1 MTATDS
7 SLARTR
13 IPDLAPAP
21 APDPPVTAA
30 ETPAVAAETP
40 AVAAEGPAGAAASQ
54 NTTDPAPVVAKSL
67 TVTTG
72 PAVPAKED
80 PAGIPHDPAGTAPAS
95 AHAVPTA
102 AAAEDSAGHD
112 GDPDSDR
119 STTDSDEP
127 GGGPPT
133 RHRDAARLR
142 GPVLVV
148 LTVLAAALVGLT
160 AIEAVGYHRARL
172 RAAAE
177 QSVLGPAKTAAARI
191 LSYDYR
197 HIEQDA
203 TQASAVLTGVF
214 RGQYEAVMRQQIVPQ
229 APKQHAVVQA
239 EVLGA
244 GVTSVSPD
252 GAQAVVL
259 IFANQT
265 VSNTSTPR
273 PRVDQVRVR
282 LTLDRVGEGWLVSKV
297 DAL

>member
-7 SLARTR
+7 TLARTR
-13 IPDLAPAP
+13 T
-21 APDPPVTAA
+21 PDP
-30 ETPAVAAETP
+30 ET
-40 AVAAEGPAGAAASQ
+40 GADID
-54 NTTDPAPVVAKSL
+54 TDP
-67 TVTTG
+67 G
-72 PAVPAKED
+72 PDA
-80 PAGIPHDPAGTAPAS
+80 AGTAP
-95 AHAVPTA
+95 V
-102 AAAEDSAGHD
+102 AEDAETVADEPTREDVDATRSA
-112 GDPDSDR
+112 
-119 STTDSDEP
+119 TDSDDPEDP
-127 GGGPPT
+127 GQPPAAG
-133 RHRDAARLR
+133 REGARLSR
-142 GPVLVV
+142 PVV
-148 LTVLAAALVGLT
+148 LAVLAVLAVALAGLT
-160 AIEAVGYHRARL
+160 VTQALSYHRARL

-177 QSVLGPAKTAAARI
+177 ASVLGPAKTAAARI

-203 TQASAVLTGVF
+203 TQANAVLTGVF

-259 IFANQT
+259 IFVNQT
-265 VSNTSTPR
+265 VSNTSTPQ

-282 LTLDRVGEGWLVSKV
+282 LTLDRVGGAWLVSKV